1 MPVAEFSEI
10 FDVCFLFIIFTA
22 LHWMKVGL
30 VARKVSV
37 RPSVKHVNCDKT
49 EEKSVQ
55 IFTPYER
62 LFILVFWEK
71 EWLVGVRE

>member
-1 MPVAEFSEI
+1 
-10 FDVCFLFIIFTA
+10 
-22 LHWMKVGL
+22 MKVGL

-62 LFILVFWEK
+62 SFSLVFRKKRMVGGSDPFYLKFWVNRPPF
-71 EWLVGVRE
+71 EWNRQFWTNIRS